1 MVTYDEV
8 GSIMKRDIWVAL
20 FFLGLLLFGW
30 PFLNIFHSILPYYLF
45 TIWFAF
51 IGLLYLASRS
61 SDRQDGGG

>member
-1 MVTYDEV
+1 
-8 GSIMKRDIWVAL
+8 MKRDIWVAL

-30 PFLNIFHSILPYYLF
+30 PFLSIFHHILPYYLF
-45 TIWFAF
+45 AIWLAF